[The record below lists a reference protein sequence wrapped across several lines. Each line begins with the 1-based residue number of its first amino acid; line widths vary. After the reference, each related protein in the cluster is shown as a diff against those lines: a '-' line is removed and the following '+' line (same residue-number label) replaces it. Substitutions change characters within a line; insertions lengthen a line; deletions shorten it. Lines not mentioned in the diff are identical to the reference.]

1 MGILFIF
8 LLSRPQL
15 VMELKA
21 KRQRSF
27 FPWGSIFQSIS
38 LFPLLPFFS
47 LTTDL
52 PLGVTA
58 PHRPPGP
65 FWPKAENRRSVQ
77 GAGAE
82 EPSACQGHWPD
93 TMPTHKLICHE
104 QCFILCCLPVSI
116 STFFQNF
123 LLLQETSEDCGLG
136 TAGLHRQRVGLAIEV
151 LTFPYVFLICS
162 IFVFFL
168 QKLFDW
174 VWCFCGALDP

>member
-116 STFFQNF
+116 STFFKIF
-123 LLLQETSEDCGLG
+123 FCYRK
-136 TAGLHRQRVGLAIEV
+136 RQRTVDWGLLAYIDRELV
-151 LTFPYVFLICS
+151 
-162 IFVFFL
+162 
-168 QKLFDW
+168 
-174 VWCFCGALDP
+174 